1 MFTDFINQLLLS
13 LEPERAHHLALN
25 ALQIVEKTS
34 LLRPPC
40 HNNIKPIELMGLSFP
55 NPIGLAAGLDKNGD
69 YIDALAAL
77 GFGFIEIGTVT
88 PKPQPGN
95 PTPRLFRLPE
105 KKAIINRMG
114 FNNKGVDYLVKQVKK
129 ARYQGI
135 LGINIGKNADTA
147 IEESLNDYLYCLKQV
162 YPCASYITINI
173 SSPNTKDLRKLQH
186 TQYLGALLHKLKNAQ
201 SSLTKQYHKYVPLVI
216 KVAPDLNDYEITE
229 LAQAAKESVI
239 DGIIATNTTIDKS
252 EVAEHPLAPQVGGLS
267 GAPLFEKSNHILTK
281 LLKALD
287 NKLPV
292 IASGGVMT
300 SQDAL
305 YKLSLGASAVQLY
318 TGMVY
323 GGPALV
329 KRCIALYAQ
338 RAEF

>member
-135 LGINIGKNADTA
+135 LGIN
-147 IEESLNDYLYCLKQV
+147 
-162 YPCASYITINI
+162 
-173 SSPNTKDLRKLQH
+173 
-186 TQYLGALLHKLKNAQ
+186 
-201 SSLTKQYHKYVPLVI
+201 
-216 KVAPDLNDYEITE
+216 
-229 LAQAAKESVI
+229 
-239 DGIIATNTTIDKS
+239 
-252 EVAEHPLAPQVGGLS
+252 
-267 GAPLFEKSNHILTK
+267 
-281 LLKALD
+281 
-287 NKLPV
+287 
-292 IASGGVMT
+292 
-300 SQDAL
+300 
-305 YKLSLGASAVQLY
+305 LSLIHISEPTRPY
-318 TGMVY
+318 
-323 GGPALV
+323 
-329 KRCIALYAQ
+329 
-338 RAEF
+338 